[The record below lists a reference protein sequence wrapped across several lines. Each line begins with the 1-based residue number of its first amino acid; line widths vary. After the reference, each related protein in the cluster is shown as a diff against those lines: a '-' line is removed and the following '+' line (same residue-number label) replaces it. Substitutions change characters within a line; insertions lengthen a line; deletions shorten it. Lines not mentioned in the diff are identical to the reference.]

1 MRVPGQWLALGRPR
15 TFALLTGSEP
25 TMMLRAASTQHTRI
39 DTRACDRNVPLRRCV
54 LIGLG
59 FVALAITICASRG
72 VAQESRLARII
83 VPFAPGAAVDVVGRM
98 LAGALSAQWGRTV
111 IVENRPGGRTLIAA
125 EAVAHSEPDGDTL
138 LLCLD
143 DTFTIVPNLS
153 KHVPLDPNKELVPIN
168 LVGTITMAMVVNPSL
183 PVDSLPALIAYARA
197 NPSAVSYGSSG
208 SGSLSHLA
216 MEMLKA
222 QAKIDMV
229 HVPYRGL
236 APATTA
242 VIAGEVQTAILG
254 FGSSRSMID
263 SGRLRPIAIA
273 SPERVS
279 ALPNVP
285 TTGEVGYGRVDAT
298 SRLTLA
304 GPARMSSE
312 MVERVNATV
321 SGVLNNPDMRAQIA
335 ARDIVVTNMGPKP
348 FAQEI
353 EKLSRLNAEA
363 VRISGA
369 TAE

>member
-1 MRVPGQWLALGRPR
+1 VPSGRDAAYAHR
-15 TFALLTGSEP
+15 TP
-25 TMMLRAASTQHTRI
+25 HTRI
-39 DTRACDRNVPLRRCV
+39 VMRACDRNVPLRRRV

-59 FVALAITICASRG
+59 SVVLAITIGASRV

-143 DTFTIVPNLS
+143 DTFTIVPHLS
-153 KHVPLDPNKELVPIN
+153 NHAPLDPNKELVPIN

-242 VIAGEVQTAILG
+242 VIAGEVQTAQRQPITG
-254 FGSSRSMID
+254 TPMDVPVPRNVSRIAPD
-263 SGRLRPIAIA
+263 YVLRLA
-273 SPERVS
+273 S
-279 ALPNVP
+279 
-285 TTGEVGYGRVDAT
+285 
-298 SRLTLA
+298 
-304 GPARMSSE
+304 
-312 MVERVNATV
+312 
-321 SGVLNNPDMRAQIA
+321 Q
-335 ARDIVVTNMGPKP
+335 
-348 FAQEI
+348 
-353 EKLSRLNAEA
+353 
-363 VRISGA
+363 
-369 TAE
+369 

>member
-1 MRVPGQWLALGRPR
+1 MMR
-15 TFALLTGSEP
+15 
-25 TMMLRAASTQHTRI
+25 RAASTQHTRI
-39 DTRACDRNVPLRRCV
+39 ITRACDRNMPLRRRV

-59 FVALAITICASRG
+59 SVALAVTICASRG

-143 DTFTIVPNLS
+143 DTFTIVPHLS

-183 PVDSLPALIAYARA
+183 PVDSLPALVAYART

-222 QAKIDMV
+222 HAKIDMV

-254 FGSSRSMID
+254 FGSSRNMID

-285 TTGEVGYGRVDAT
+285 TTAEVGYGRVDAT

-353 EKLSRLNAEA
+353 EKLSRLKAEA